1 MKKAV
6 GAVVLASAVF
16 STAALATNGDNLIC
30 SGPICRAMGG
40 AGIGLPMETDSI
52 YKNPA
57 WLAEYSDGETLI
69 ASFGGTL
76 FLPTVKVKVDP
87 MWVKFDV
94 PGEPRMNMGQMKD
107 YETSKADT
115 FAVPEIGVIYR
126 AGRNLTFGIAAF
138 GISGMGVDYRNH
150 YIQVDNP
157 FTPDPTDKIAISPLS
172 NMNTLFQFFR
182 FMPSLGYKA
191 GNFYIGGSVHVAY
204 GLLSIGAVTC
214 LTNEEGKIK
223 MGELTGDGIPDPI
236 CYQSGSGASTDLGVG
251 YDIGIGYKL
260 FDVVYVGINYQSP
273 IEMKYSSVFD
283 FDKDGVSDDLKLEQP
298 AEYGIGIG
306 ADFGNVRLVA
316 DYKKIKWS
324 EAYGYG
330 KGDVNF
336 GWKDQDVYA
345 LGAEFTFGRLKLRFG
360 YNNGETPIP
369 DALYKAPPM
378 NPDQL
383 MGAVQTSYF
392 NLVGFP
398 AITEEAY
405 TTGFSYKFSKHF
417 TIDFAYTYIPEVT
430 VTQEAQVEGMGTVYK
445 ASAKNKQDV
454 FTAAFTYKY

>member
-76 FLPTVKVKVDP
+76 FLPTVKAKIDTMMMNVDANENGTYE
-87 MWVKFDV
+87 
-94 PGEPRMNMGQMKD
+94 PGEPMINAGGMTNYAK
-107 YETSKADT
+107 SKADT
-115 FAVPEIGVIYR
+115 FAVPEIGVLYR
-126 AGRNLTFGIAAF
+126 SGRNLTFGIAAF
-138 GISGMGVDYRNH
+138 GISGMGVDYRNL
-150 YIQVDNP
+150 D
-157 FTPDPTDKIAISPLS
+157 DPIANQALS
-172 NMNTLFQFFR
+172 QMNTLFQFFR
-182 FMPSLGYKA
+182 FMPSVGYKA
-191 GNFYIGGSVHVAY
+191 GNFYIGGSVHLAY
-204 GLLSIGAVTC
+204 GLLSIGAITC
-214 LTNEEGKIK
+214 ATNP
-223 MGELTGDGIPDPI
+223 DGSIRPST
-236 CYQSGSGASTDLGVG
+236 CSQSGSGASTDLGAG

-260 FDVVYVGINYQSP
+260 FDMVYIGANYQSP
-273 IEMKYSSVFD
+273 IEMKYNRVFD
-283 FDKDGVSDDLKLEQP
+283 FNKDGVYDDLKLEQP

-330 KGDVNF
+330 KGTVNF

-360 YNNGETPIP
+360 YNNGESPIP
-369 DALYKAPPM
+369 DAVYQSPPM
-378 NPDQL
+378 TPTQF

-405 TTGFSYKFSKHF
+405 TTGFSYNFSKHF
-417 TIDFAYTYIPEVT
+417 TVDFAYTYIPEAT
-430 VTQEAQVEGMGTVYK
+430 VTQEAQMDPGGGYMTVYK
-445 ASAKNKQDV
+445 ATAKNQQDV
-454 FTAAFTYKY
+454 ITAALTYKY

>member
-6 GAVVLASAVF
+6 GAVLLASAVF

-57 WLAEYSDGETLI
+57 WIAEYSDGETLI

-76 FLPTVKVKVDP
+76 FLPTVKAKIETMTMNIDGNEDGDGYGNGDADDGTFDMMNTISMTNYVK
-87 MWVKFDV
+87 
-94 PGEPRMNMGQMKD
+94 
-107 YETSKADT
+107 SKADT
-115 FAVPEIGVIYR
+115 FAVPEIGLLYR
-126 AGRNLTFGIAAF
+126 SGRNLTFGVAAF
-138 GISGMGVDYRNH
+138 GISGMGVDYRRLDDATAN
-150 YIQVDNP
+150 Q
-157 FTPDPTDKIAISPLS
+157 ALS
-172 NMNTLFQFFR
+172 QMNTLFQFFR
-182 FMPSLGYKA
+182 FMPSFGYRA
-191 GNFYIGGSVHVAY
+191 GNFYIGGSVHIAY
-204 GLLSIGAVTC
+204 GLLSIGAITC
-214 LTNEEGKIK
+214 AQN
-223 MGELTGDGIPDPI
+223 MDGSIRPST
-236 CYQSGSGASTDLGVG
+236 CSQSGSGASTDLGVG

-260 FDVVYVGINYQSP
+260 FDVVYVGANYQSP
-273 IEMKYSSVFD
+273 VKMKYKNVFD
-283 FDKDGVSDDLKLEQP
+283 FNKDGVYDDLNLEQP
-298 AEYGIGIG
+298 TEYGIGIG

-324 EAYGYG
+324 DAKGYG
-330 KGDVNF
+330 KGDINF

-369 DALYKAPPM
+369 NAVYKAPPM
-378 NPDQL
+378 NMAQFG
-383 MGAVQTSYF
+383 GAVQNSYF

-417 TIDFAYTYIPEVT
+417 TIDASYTYIPEVT
-430 VTQEAQVEGMGTVYK
+430 ITHEGQVDMGGGYQTVYK

-454 FTAAFTYKY
+454 LTLALTYKY

>member
-1 MKKAV
+1 MKKRLGAAV
-6 GAVVLASAVF
+6 LMSAVF
-16 STAALATNGDNLIC
+16 TTGAFATNGDNLIC

-57 WLAEYSDGETLI
+57 WIAEYSDGETLI

-76 FLPTVKVKVDP
+76 FLPTVKAKVDTMMVRLDANNDG
-87 MWVKFDV
+87 MWS
-94 PGEPRMNMGQMKD
+94 PGEPVVNVGGMTD
-107 YETSKADT
+107 YVKSNADT
-115 FAVPEIGVIYR
+115 FAVPEIGLLYR
-126 AGRNLTFGIAAF
+126 SGRNLTFGIAAF
-138 GISGMGVDYRNH
+138 GISGMGVDYR
-150 YIQVDNP
+150 QE
-157 FTPDPTDKIAISPLS
+157 AQALS

-182 FMPSLGYKA
+182 FMPSIGYKA

-204 GLLSIGAVTC
+204 GLLSIGANTC
-214 LTNEEGKIK
+214 LMNPDGSIR
-223 MGELTGDGIPDPI
+223 MGELDGDGSPEPI

-260 FDVVYVGINYQSP
+260 FNTVYVGINYQSP
-273 IEMKYSSVFD
+273 VKMKYSKVFD
-283 FDKDGVSDDLKLEQP
+283 FDKNGTYEDLTLEQP

-306 ADFGNVRLVA
+306 VDFGNVRLVG
-316 DYKKIKWS
+316 DYKKIKW
-324 EAYGYG
+324 ADAKGYG
-330 KGDVNF
+330 KGDINF

-369 DALYKAPPM
+369 NATYKVSE
-378 NPDQL
+378 L
-383 MGAVQTSYF
+383 GAQFGGAIQNSYF

-405 TTGFSYKFSKHF
+405 TTGFSYNFSKHF

-430 VTQEAQVEGMGTVYK
+430 ITHEGIDDSVSPAVPVYK

-454 FTAAFTYKY
+454 LTAALTYKY

>member
-57 WLAEYSDGETLI
+57 WIAEYSDGETLI

-76 FLPTVKVKVDP
+76 FLPTVKAKVDT
-87 MWVKFDV
+87 MMMNLDADNSGNWTM
-94 PGEPRMNMGQMKD
+94 GEPSVDFGGMTD
-107 YETSKADT
+107 YVKSKADT
-115 FAVPEIGVIYR
+115 FAVPEIGLLYR
-126 AGRNLTFGIAAF
+126 SGRNLTFGIAAF
-138 GISGMGVDYRNH
+138 GISGMGVDYRNQH
-150 YIQVDNP
+150 Q
-157 FTPDPTDKIAISPLS
+157 ALS
-172 NMNTLFQFFR
+172 QMNTLFQFFR
-182 FMPSLGYKA
+182 FMPSVGYKA
-191 GNFYIGGSVHVAY
+191 GNFYIGGSLHAAY
-204 GLLSIGAVTC
+204 GLLSIGAITC
-214 LTNEEGKIK
+214 VQNPDGSVR
-223 MGELTGDGIPDPI
+223 MGDLNGDSVPAEPL
-236 CYQSGSGASTDLGVG
+236 CTQSGSGASTDLGVG
-251 YDIGIGYKL
+251 YDIGIGYKIL
-260 FDVVYVGINYQSP
+260 DTVYIGINYQSP
-273 IEMKYSSVFD
+273 IEMKYARVFD
-283 FDKDGVSDDLKLEQP
+283 FNKDGVYDDLKLEQP

-324 EAYGYG
+324 DAKGYG
-330 KGDVNF
+330 KGAINF
-336 GWKDQDVYA
+336 DWKDQDVFA

-360 YNNGETPIP
+360 YNNGETPIKE
-369 DALYKAPPM
+369 ALYKAPPM
-378 NPDQL
+378 PPAQF
-383 MGAVQTSYF
+383 MGAVQNSYF

-417 TIDFAYTYIPEVT
+417 TIDFAYTYIPEKEIT
-430 VTQEAQVEGMGTVYK
+430 REAQMDPDGSGPAPYMTVFK
-445 ASAKNKQDV
+445 ASAKNQQDV
-454 FTAAFTYKY
+454 FTAALTYKY